1 MGAYNLV
8 RYDYVDGVS
17 QFRLFKNPVAVTELR
32 YGEESVRESERIDRN
47 IERHVR
53 TPFGDFADLKGE
65 HIYYDALE
73 KALRHQRCVVSSVN
87 RTKNMVYNYA
97 RGNVWEWF
105 VTLTFD
111 KRKIDR
117 YDYSLC
123 CKSVREWLK
132 NMRNR
137 YCKELK
143 YLVVPEMHKDGAWH
157 FHALMS
163 NTGDMLFSKAFNRHT
178 GELLHTKKGLQI
190 YNLGNYKWGFS
201 TATLVESTEKASSY
215 VTKYITKEMA
225 ARTKGVRRCYPS
237 NNLDKPKRSYFFYEN
252 EEKVIFFKEYAD
264 KIIYRKDVKVKCG
277 SYENEVN
284 YIEIDWGLAN

>member
-17 QFRLFKNPVAVTELR
+17 QYRLFKNPVAVTELR

-65 HIYYDALE
+65 HVYYDALE
-73 KALRHQRCVVSSVN
+73 KALRHQRCVISSVN
-87 RTKNMVYNYA
+87 RTKNNVYNYA

-105 VTLTFD
+105 VTLTFN
-111 KRKIDR
+111 KEKIDR
-117 YDYSLC
+117 YDYTACS
-123 CKSVREWLK
+123 KAVRKWL
-132 NMRNR
+132 NHMRER
-137 YCKELK
+137 YSKDLK

-163 NTGDMLFSKAFNRHT
+163 NTGDMVFSKAFNRHT
-178 GELLHTKKGLQI
+178 GELLHTESGLQI

-201 TATLVESTEKASSY
+201 TATIIHSTERASSY

-225 ARTKGVRRCYPS
+225 ARTKGVRRYYPS
-237 NNLDKPKRSYFFYEN
+237 NNLDKPVKSYFFMRIQ
-252 EEKVIFFKEYAD
+252 KRWCFLKSMLRGLFI
-264 KIIYRKDVKVKCG
+264 VKTLRLNVVATKMRL
-277 SYENEVN
+277 
-284 YIEIDWGLAN
+284 IT